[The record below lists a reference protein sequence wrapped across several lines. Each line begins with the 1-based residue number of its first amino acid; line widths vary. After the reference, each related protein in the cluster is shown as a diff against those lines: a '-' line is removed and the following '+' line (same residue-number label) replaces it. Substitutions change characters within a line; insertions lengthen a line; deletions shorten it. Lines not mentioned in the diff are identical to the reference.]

1 MIEVAPL
8 RDASTLTDEER
19 HLIASFEP
27 AVAALSALFGPGC
40 EVVLHA
46 FDSLHASV
54 IKIANGHITGRKAG
68 APATDFAL
76 AQLQQTTSHPQE
88 QGPQEQVSWRS

>member
-1 MIEVAPL
+1 MTEVAPL

-54 IKIANGHITGRKAG
+54 IKDCQRPHHRPPGGERRSPTSRSTSCSAAG
-68 APATDFAL
+68 SQWSSYFSRTREG
-76 AQLQQTTSHPQE
+76 SC
-88 QGPQEQVSWRS
+88 